1 MYWDKSL
8 IKEAGRLTNYQ
19 SNLVWMYVNGFFFSN
34 ELLFYIQDILHIYL
48 SLKKLMLSYISIQGS
63 PSQEDQYSLQIAMI
77 IQPP

>member
-8 IKEAGRLTNYQ
+8 IKETGRSTNYQ
-19 SNLVWMYVNGFFFSN
+19 SNLLWIYVYVLFISN
-34 ELLFYIQDILHIYL
+34 ELLFYIQDILHIIYL
-48 SLKKLMLSYISIQGS
+48 LKKLMLSYIYIQGS

>member
-19 SNLVWMYVNGFFFSN
+19 SNLLWIYVYGFFLSN
-34 ELLFYIQDILHIYL
+34 ELLFYIQDIYL
-48 SLKKLMLSYISIQGS
+48 SLKKLMLSFISIQGS

>member
-1 MYWDKSL
+1 
-8 IKEAGRLTNYQ
+8 
-19 SNLVWMYVNGFFFSN
+19 MYVNGFFFSN

-63 PSQEDQYSLQIAMI
+63 PSQEDQYNLQIAMI

>member
-8 IKEAGRLTNYQ
+8 IKGLDRQQITNPIYFEY
-19 SNLVWMYVNGFFFSN
+19 MYMFFFSN

-48 SLKKLMLSYISIQGS
+48 SLKKLMLSYTIYIQGS

-77 IQPP
+77 IQSP

>member
-1 MYWDKSL
+1 MY
-8 IKEAGRLTNYQ
+8 
-19 SNLVWMYVNGFFFSN
+19 MFFFSN

-48 SLKKLMLSYISIQGS
+48 SLKKLLLSYTIYIQGS

>member
-1 MYWDKSL
+1 M
-8 IKEAGRLTNYQ
+8 
-19 SNLVWMYVNGFFFSN
+19 VFFSN

>member
-1 MYWDKSL
+1 
-8 IKEAGRLTNYQ
+8 
-19 SNLVWMYVNGFFFSN
+19 MYVNGFFLAMN
-34 ELLFYIQDILHIYL
+34 FYFIFKTDYTYGNL

>member
-19 SNLVWMYVNGFFFSN
+19 SNLVWIYVNGFFFSN

>member
-48 SLKKLMLSYISIQGS
+48 SPKKLMLSYIYIQGS